1 MKCKYCQ
8 AELEEGVTLC
18 PACGKDNAEET
29 VTEQPVEE
37 TAEEKVEESAET
49 PTEQVTEKQE
59 YNHRHC
65 KRAYKSEQQLIAHFH
80 W

>member
-1 MKCKYCQ
+1 MKCKYCE

-37 TAEEKVEESAET
+37 TAEEKVEES
-49 PTEQVTEKQE
+49 KQE
-59 YNHRHC
+59 DAE
-65 KRAYKSEQQLIAHFH
+65 KEESKQEEAEMAVSKK
-80 W
+80 